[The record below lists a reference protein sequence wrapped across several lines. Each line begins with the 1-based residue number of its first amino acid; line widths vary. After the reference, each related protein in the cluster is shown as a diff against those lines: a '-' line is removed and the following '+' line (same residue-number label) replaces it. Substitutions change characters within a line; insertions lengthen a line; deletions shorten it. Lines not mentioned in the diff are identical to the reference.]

1 MVKGKT
7 NAGFEFE
14 IDMANIEDM
23 RFIEDLADA
32 DEGEPRAL
40 RRVLDKMLGK
50 AQKERLYEFYQDEK
64 GRVPV
69 DSIRDAIGEMFASI
83 GDESKN

>member
-7 NAGFEFE
+7 KAGFEFE

-32 DEGEPRAL
+32 DEGEPRTL

-50 AQKERLYEFYQDEK
+50 EQKERLYEFYQDEK